1 MKDRRNFFRNA
12 FGLGA
17 GFFSAAKLA
26 SSQHVHTE
34 RDSGPPRQSALTQTP
49 DLKDMP
55 FTIDNGVKVFNLIAE
70 PVRQQIAPDKTVD
83 LWGFNGS
90 SPGPTIQITQ
100 GDRVRIIVDNRLPE
114 PTSMHWHGF
123 EIPMAMDGGP
133 GISQDPIPPGGR
145 FIYEFTLHQ
154 AGTYFYHSHMAMQEM
169 MGMLGAFIMH
179 PKTPYPLPVD
189 KDFVILLQEYAVL
202 PNNTVPNTM
211 NMEFNWLV
219 FNGKAGP
226 ATTPLIVRLGDRVR
240 IRMINL
246 GMDHH
251 PIHLHGHTFQ
261 TTGTEGGR
269 IPETAWIPGN
279 TVLVG
284 VAQSR
289 DVEFIANNPGDWMLH
304 CHLPHHMMNQ
314 MSSNAGP
321 MSRNSAGMPA
331 GVDMNQGMGML
342 QGMPGAPTGDD
353 YGPSLGRGMGVG
365 STNEQSVSNGPQSQ
379 EQAQSSMPGMHHQ
392 MQGTKMKSDVA
403 KDANHV
409 PGFPQDAYMEGPM
422 MAMDEMVRRPQNTG
436 LRPGWSGFMQ
446 GMMSFV
452 RVLPPDQYDRVMEA
466 IRNGSPDS
474 MSDMHHDHKL

>member
-1 MKDRRNFFRNA
+1 MNGRRNFFRNT
-12 FGLGA
+12 FGMGA
-17 GFFSAAKLA
+17 GILSASKLA
-26 SSQHVHTE
+26 SAKAEPGFPVMVHT
-34 RDSGPPRQSALTQTP
+34 P
-49 DLKDMP
+49 DIKNLP
-55 FTIDNGVKVFNLIAE
+55 FTTDNGVKVFNLVAE
-70 PVRQQIAPDKTVD
+70 PVKQQIAPHKTLD

-90 SPGPTIQITQ
+90 APGPTVQVTQ
-100 GDRVRIIVDNRLPE
+100 GDRVRIIVDNHLPE

-123 EIPMAMDGGP
+123 EIPHGMDGGP

-145 FIYEFTLHQ
+145 FVYEFTLHQ

-179 PKTPYPLPVD
+179 PKAAFAPCVD

-219 FNGKAGP
+219 FNGKSAP

-240 IRMINL
+240 IRLINL

-251 PIHLHGHTFQ
+251 PIHLHGHTFY

-269 IPETAWIPGN
+269 IPEAAWMPGN
-279 TVLVG
+279 TALIG

-289 DVEFIANNPGDWMLH
+289 DVEFVANNPGDWMLH
-304 CHLPHHMMNQ
+304 CHMPHHMMNQ
-314 MSSNAGP
+314 MSSNVGP
-321 MSRNSAGMPA
+321 MSREGTGMPA
-331 GVDMNQGMGML
+331 GVSMNQGMGML
-342 QGMPGAPTGDD
+342 NGTPGAPMGDD
-353 YGPSLGRGMGVG
+353 YGPSLGRGLGVG
-365 STNEQSVSNGPQSQ
+365 STSDQPISNAPLSPAKTQTT
-379 EQAQSSMPGMHHQ
+379 MKKMDHGMEHSG
-392 MQGTKMKSDVA
+392 MNMADIA
-403 KDANHV
+403 PNANSV

-422 MAMDEMVRRPQNTG
+422 MAMDDMVARPENYG

-452 RVLPPDQYDRVMEA
+452 RVLPPDDYDKVLEQ
-466 IRNGSPDS
+466 IRQGHAMKMRGMRHS
-474 MSDMHHDHKL
+474 K